1 MHGLVCPQN
10 LQLNN
15 LIGSAALWMYGLF
28 PYEKLLRKHWLHHRY
43 PASSL
48 DPDFHD
54 GKQEQFFAWYF
65 HFMKGYWSWRRLGGL
80 LAIFAFLSYGLHIP
94 LLNLVLFWALP
105 SILSSLQ
112 LFYFGTFLPHRK
124 PQGGYRNP
132 HRTQSNALPIFWSF
146 ITCYHFGYHLQH
158 HEHPDVPWWQLPEIY
173 PGRD

>member
-15 LIGSAALWMYGLF
+15 AIGSSALLMYGLF
-28 PYEKLLRKHWLHHRY
+28 AYEQLLSKHRLHHRY

-54 GKQEQFFAWYF
+54 GQQEHFFAWYF
-65 HFMKGYWSWRRLGGL
+65 HFMKTYWSWRRLGGL
-80 LAIFAFLSYGLHIP
+80 LAIFVFLSYGLHIA
-94 LLNLVLFWALP
+94 LLNLILFWVLP

-112 LFYFGTFLPHRK
+112 LFYFGTFLPHRQ
-124 PQGGYRNP
+124 PRGGYCNH
-132 HRTQSNALPIFWSF
+132 HRTQSNPLPIFWSF

-173 PGRD
+173 NSVR